1 MRCLPSG
8 RASCFLRERADAPF
22 IQGKASKPGLRAD
35 HYPGIALSLTPPPYA
50 PTVPPFPMSS
60 REHQDRPTAGRREP
74 TFPARFDKAF
84 PVYLEGERGVAAG
97 IGRNITQNGMFVE
110 TREPF
115 PLGSRVRVTFT
126 SPGRGPEMVL
136 EGEVRYQCF
145 INYARADQARAGMR
159 AIGLRFVT
167 PRSVDSTRKGAIH

>member
-1 MRCLPSG
+1 
-8 RASCFLRERADAPF
+8 
-22 IQGKASKPGLRAD
+22 
-35 HYPGIALSLTPPPYA
+35 
-50 PTVPPFPMSS
+50 MSS
-60 REHQDRPTAGRREP
+60 REHQARPAAARREP
-74 TFPARFDKAF
+74 GFPTRFDKAF

-97 IGRNITQNGMFVE
+97 IGRNITQSGMFVE

-145 INYARADQARAGMR
+145 INFTRADAVRAGMR
-159 AIGLRFVT
+159 GIGLKFVA
-167 PRSVDSTRKGAIH
+167 PKGAQGASKGTVH

>member
-1 MRCLPSG
+1 
-8 RASCFLRERADAPF
+8 
-22 IQGKASKPGLRAD
+22 
-35 HYPGIALSLTPPPYA
+35 
-50 PTVPPFPMSS
+50 MSS
-60 REHQDRPTAGRREP
+60 REHQARPAAAPREP
-74 TFPARFDKAF
+74 GFPTRFDKAF

-97 IGRNITQNGMFVE
+97 IGRNITQSGMFVE
-110 TREPF
+110 TREPY

-145 INYARADQARAGMR
+145 INYARADHARAGMR

-167 PRSVDSTRKGAIH
+167 PRSAESTRNGSVH